1 MKARTLVGT
10 LVLAVVL
17 GAVATDVRAHA
28 ERENSVMQQLFGAG
42 NPAGVGLRQATLAP
56 VLALNYR
63 MTDLKNMQAAAPDAD
78 APPPP
83 AAAPSG
89 WFDDPRPFV
98 EYHYGSN
105 RDRRRG
111 GLDTDL
117 NGGTVGLTFRSV
129 DDIIVGLMY
138 DYTYGTGVGPGM
150 VENDMDTNSF
160 TFFLSK
166 NIDLLY
172 FGSSFTFS
180 DSDVRTRAGA
190 AGRRTVVDADA
201 FVLAPYVG
209 VAAYQQGPLTA
220 YSTLTM
226 VWRWQD
232 FNYNR
237 NIASDDS
244 SDGTL
249 VLMNRADYAMS
260 DQCIVTGIFDWNR
273 VLQEEYADIAPLE
286 DPDHCWFT
294 LGGKVRYY
302 LSKNLEVYAQY
313 TADVGNESYENHAVN
328 VGVSF
333 SF

>member
-1 MKARTLVGT
+1 MKARILVGT
-10 LVLAVVL
+10 LALALLV
-17 GAVATDVRAHA
+17 GAMATEVSAHA
-28 ERENSVMQQLFGAG
+28 ERENAVMQQLFGAG
-42 NPAGVGLRQATLAP
+42 NPAGIGFRQAALAP
-56 VLALNYR
+56 VLGLSYSMNG
-63 MTDLKNMQAAAPDAD
+63 LENMQAAAPDEG
-78 APPPP
+78 APPPAP
-83 AAAPSG
+83 APSG
-89 WFDDPRPFV
+89 WFDDPIPFF

-117 NGGTVGLTFRSV
+117 NGGTLGMTFRSI
-129 DDIIVGLMY
+129 DDIVVGLMY

-150 VENDMDTNSF
+150 VNNDMDTNSF

-166 NIDLLY
+166 NVDLLY

-180 DSDVRTRAGA
+180 DTNIRTRAGGA
-190 AGRRTVVDADA
+190 QRRTVVDANS
-201 FVLAPYVG
+201 FVFAPYMG
-209 VAAYQQGPLTA
+209 VAAYQQGPVTA

-226 VWRWQD
+226 VWRWQQ

-237 NIASDDS
+237 NIVSDDS

-249 VLMNRADYAMS
+249 VLMNRVDYAMS

-273 VLQEEYADIAPLE
+273 VLQEEFTNIAPLE
-286 DPDHCWFT
+286 DPDHCWFS
-294 LGGKVRYY
+294 LGGKVRYR
-302 LSKNLEVYAQY
+302 LSRNLELYAQY

-328 VGVSF
+328 LGVSF